1 MMATVLAMPGQ
12 AAPARRLADALGA
25 PCAEI
30 EVHRF
35 PDGESRVRVPAI
47 GETALV
53 YCSLDDPNAKLVELM
68 LAASALA
75 DRGAKRRVLVAPY
88 LCYMRQD
95 TAFAPG
101 EAVSQR
107 VIGDFLAARFE
118 RIVTVDPH
126 LHRTPDIGQVFPGAE
141 ADALTATGVLA
152 DMIAAD
158 PGTGNLLLVGPDAES
173 EAWVSRVAGV
183 LDAPFLVG
191 RKVRR
196 GDRDVAIEIAGIER
210 AEGRQVVIVDDLVSS
225 GATLAECARLALEAG
240 AATVEAAAT
249 HCLSS
254 RADHDA
260 LVAAGL
266 ARLRSTDAIA
276 HFTNAAGI
284 APVVAAALQ
293 EEIRR

>member
-1 MMATVLAMPGQ
+1 MTATVVAMPGQ
-12 AAPARRLADALGA
+12 DGPARRLAETLDA
-25 PCAEI
+25 PFAEI
-30 EVHRF
+30 DVHHF
-35 PDGESRVRVPAI
+35 PDGESRVRAPEAD
-47 GETALV
+47 GTALV

-75 DRGAKRRVLVAPY
+75 DRGAGRRVLVAPY

-107 VIGDFLAARFE
+107 VVGDFLAARFG

-126 LHRTPDIGQVFPGAE
+126 LHRTPDLGAVFPGAE
-141 ADALTATGVLA
+141 ADALTATGALA

-158 PGTGNLLLVGPDAES
+158 PGVEDLLLVGPDAES
-173 EAWVSRVAGV
+173 EVWVSRVAEA
-183 LDAPFLVG
+183 LDAPYLVG

-196 GDRDVAIEIAGIER
+196 GDRDVTIELPGIAR
-210 AEGRQVVIVDDLVSS
+210 AEDRRVLIVDDLVSS
-225 GATLAECARLALEAG
+225 GATLIECARLARAAG
-240 AATVEAAAT
+240 AASVEAAAT

-260 LVAAGL
+260 LMQAGL
-266 ARLRSTDAIA
+266 ARLRSTDTIA
-276 HFTNAAGI
+276 HFTNAAPI
-284 APVVAAALQ
+284 APVLAAAL
-293 EEIRR
+293 EREIRR